1 MTNKEKEKFLLE
13 SQNIPNPYRDAL
25 EKKLNELSKRKPGKS
40 LTHFQAD
47 EKNDKGQRQK
57 KDVSRVVSE
66 SILNEQ
72 RIKDSYIVTSLN
84 IRKYKFGDKVKYTEE
99 ELDYLKRKGSR

>member
-1 MTNKEKEKFLLE
+1 MNNMEKEKFLLE
-13 SQNIPNPYRDAL
+13 SQDIPNPYRDAL

-57 KDVSRVVSE
+57 KDVSRVVTE
-66 SILNEQ
+66 RILNEQ
-72 RIKDSYIVTSLN
+72 RIKDSYIAASVN
-84 IRKYKFGDKVKYTEE
+84 AKKYKYGDEVKYTEE